1 MVKDLQHLLQPL
13 KIKSLELK
21 NRLVMPPMGTGLGN
35 PDGTVSEA
43 NLAYLRRRVQSGA
56 ALYISEVCAVHPW
69 GSLGPGI
76 LSVHDDSFLPGL
88 AKMVEVVHA
97 GGAKIALQLHHAGRE
112 SLFQLKQG
120 TAIGP
125 SALPSYIYGMA
136 PREMT
141 REDIQEVIL
150 AFGAA
155 AVRART
161 VGFDAVELHGAHGY
175 LLGQFLSLHSNQRSD
190 AYGGDMKNRARFI
203 VECLQEVRRQVG
215 DDFPVSLRI
224 SAEEA
229 IKNGYTIADMQKMVP
244 WFVEAGADIIHASF
258 GTHGSPGSITQAPG
272 EYPQGFN
279 VGLARQIKEVVA
291 VPVIGV
297 GRFSDPRIMDEAIAR
312 GDADLIAVA
321 RQHLADP
328 DFLNNALAGHPEETF
343 ACLACNQGCIERLIF
358 EGQSVRCAINPETG
372 QELDYPTLP
381 AARSQRVWVIGGGP
395 GGLTAASEA
404 ARLGHQVTLF
414 EQQDQV
420 GGQVRLAAR
429 APYKAACGEWLDR
442 LAARARKNGAVLKTG
457 TRVTPEMI
465 DTSDAE
471 VIILASGGEND
482 IPEIVGVNRP
492 HVCSAWEVL
501 AGAVQPGEH
510 IMVIGG
516 GLVGMETVDF
526 LISQGATDISL
537 VEKRRR
543 SPVQIFTS
551 HGYQLHTRVRQ
562 GGCQL
567 FWGTEVNS
575 IEPDRVILVQEKGT
589 QAEVLVDQVI
599 LAVGTRP
606 NRTLVAAI
614 EKKGIPYYLVG
625 DASQP
630 RRILE
635 AVDEGARAAWEMQ
648 LIL

>member
-1 MVKDLQHLLQPL
+1 MVKELQHLLQPL

-21 NRLVMPPMGTGLGN
+21 NRLVIPPMGTGLGN

-43 NLAYLRRRVQSGA
+43 TLAYLRRRVQSGA

-76 LSVHDDSFLPGL
+76 LSVYDDSFLPGL
-88 AKMVEVVHA
+88 TKMVEVVHA

-120 TAIGP
+120 TAVGP
-125 SALPSYIYGMA
+125 SPLPSYIYGMA

-141 REDIQEVIL
+141 REDIREVIM
-150 AFGAA
+150 AFGSA
-155 AVRART
+155 AVRARIA
-161 VGFDAVELHGAHGY
+161 GFDAVELHGAHGY

-190 AYGGDMKNRARFI
+190 DYGGDMKNRARFI

-224 SAEEA
+224 SAAEV
-229 IKNGYTIADMQKMVP
+229 IKNGYTIADMQKVVP

-279 VGLARQIKEVVA
+279 VGLARKIKEVVG

-297 GRFSDPRIMDEAIAR
+297 GRFSDPRVMDEAVAR
-312 GDADLIAVA
+312 GDADLIAVG

-328 DFLNNALAGHPEETF
+328 DFLNNALAGQPEKTLF
-343 ACLACNQGCIERLIF
+343 CLACNQGCIERLIF
-358 EGQSVRCAINPETG
+358 EGKSVRCAINPETG
-372 QELDYPTLP
+372 QELLYPTQP
-381 AARSQRVWVIGGGP
+381 AAVSKRVWVIGGGP

-414 EQQDQV
+414 EQQDQL

-429 APYKAACGEWLDR
+429 APYKAAYGEWLDR
-442 LAARARKNGAVLKTG
+442 LAARARECGAALKTG

-465 DTSDAE
+465 AASDAE
-471 VIILASGGEND
+471 VIILASGGENLDPD
-482 IPEIVGVNRP
+482 IEGVNLP
-492 HVCSAWEVL
+492 HVYSAWEVL
-501 AGAVQPGEH
+501 TGEVQPGQH
-510 IMVIGG
+510 ILVIGG
-516 GLVGMETVDF
+516 GLVGMETVDY
-526 LISQGATDISL
+526 LISQGAADISL
-537 VEKRRR
+537 VEKQRR

-562 GGCQL
+562 GGCHL
-567 FWGTEVNS
+567 FWGTEIYA
-575 IEPDRVILVQEKGT
+575 IEQDRAILVQEGGT
-589 QAEVLVDQVI
+589 HIEVQTDQVI
-599 LAVGTRP
+599 IAVGTRP
-606 NRTLVAAI
+606 NRTLVAAM
-614 EKKGIPYYLVG
+614 EKKGIPHYLVG
-625 DASQP
+625 DAYQP

-635 AVDEGARAAWEMQ
+635 AVAEGARAAWQ
-648 LIL
+648 I